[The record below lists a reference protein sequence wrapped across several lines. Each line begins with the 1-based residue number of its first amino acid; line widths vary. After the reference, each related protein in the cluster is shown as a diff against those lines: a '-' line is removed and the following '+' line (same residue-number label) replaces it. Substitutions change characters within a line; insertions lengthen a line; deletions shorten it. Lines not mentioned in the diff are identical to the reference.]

1 MVKEGRAETLYLGG
15 KKPAQDSGTHLG
27 SREDGDNRVIK
38 LEGTPGLDT
47 NATWEEEIPEQNK
60 ITKDAVRKMMERQE
74 RERQEGNLG
83 TDETLFPEGAPQ
95 RFINWQKEDYELFVG
110 HGYGASAIRVGELQ
124 EDPLTRFS
132 LRYDEFETGEG

>member
-1 MVKEGRAETLYLGG
+1 MEGKARTLYLGG

-74 RERQEGNLG
+74 RERQEGSLG
-83 TDETLFPEGAPQ
+83 ADETLFPE
-95 RFINWQKEDYELFVG
+95 L
-110 HGYGASAIRVGELQ
+110 
-124 EDPLTRFS
+124 S
-132 LRYDEFETGEG
+132 LIHI

>member
-1 MVKEGRAETLYLGG
+1 MCTSAPNMTEHTFEEGRTRTDIRVEGKARTLYLGG
-15 KKPAQDSGTHLG
+15 KKPAQDSGTQLG

-74 RERQEGNLG
+74 RERQEGSLG
-83 TDETLFPEGAPQ
+83 ADETLFPEGAPQ
-95 RFINWQKEDYELFVG
+95 RHINWKN
-110 HGYGASAIRVGELQ
+110 
-124 EDPLTRFS
+124 
-132 LRYDEFETGEG
+132 